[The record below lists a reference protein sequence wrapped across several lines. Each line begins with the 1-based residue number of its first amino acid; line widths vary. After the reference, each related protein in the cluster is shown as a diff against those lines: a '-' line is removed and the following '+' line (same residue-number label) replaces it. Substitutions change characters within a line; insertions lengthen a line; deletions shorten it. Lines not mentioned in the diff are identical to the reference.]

1 MGLFDR
7 IVRGA
12 VPIGSVPDTLS
23 RASAGVP
30 TTGLIPPL
38 GSVQSASG
46 LLVSQATSMTVGTV
60 YACVSILAHDFAR
73 CAPTLYEAQD
83 DGSRKKID
91 DHPIARILKRPNRI
105 QTWFEFARDLMAAYL
120 LRGNGY
126 AAILRDRR
134 GDPTELILIN
144 PDAVMVLEAS
154 DGSVFYN
161 VNRLGLFQIAVLQQ
175 FPVAIPA
182 EDIFHLRGMS
192 FNMLIGASTI
202 GLARDAI
209 GLAMGQS
216 QQQSRWVGNG
226 AKPSVI
232 LESPRTLTDDAAKR
246 LKANW
251 EQFSAGVQ
259 NVGRTAV
266 LEDGITAKQLQ
277 LTSVDLDFINQC
289 NFSVQ
294 DICRFFGV
302 PPRKVGQPDQTRGST
317 IIQEDQAY
325 VNGFVSPKLE
335 MFEQK
340 MERTFD
346 LDREGLELDLNED
359 ALLRADPL
367 TRYNLGRI
375 GKLSGLIKTNEWR
388 RSERLPPEPGG
399 DTLMQPVNMAAL
411 GSDMNGQGA
420 DGAGRP
426 PDGQGQAKTGNAQDE
441 APEG

>member
-1 MGLFDR
+1 MRGLFGR
-7 IVRGA
+7 MA
-12 VPIGSVPDTLS
+12 AAPAT

-30 TTGLIPPL
+30 SYGLIPPL

-60 YACVSILAHDFAR
+60 YACVKVISEDFAR
-73 CAPTLYEAQD
+73 CVPTLYKGQD
-83 DGSRKKID
+83 DGSRTTII

-105 QTWFEFARDLMAAYL
+105 QTWFEFGRDLMAAYE

-126 AAILRDRR
+126 AAILRDGR
-134 GDPTELILIN
+134 GDPTELLLIN
-144 PDAVMVLEAS
+144 PDAVMVLEAANG
-154 DGSVFYN
+154 DIFYN
-161 VNRLGLFQIAVLQQ
+161 VNRLGLFQIAVLQT

-182 EDIFHLRGMS
+182 EDVFHLRGLS

-232 LESPRTLTDDAAKR
+232 LQSPRTLTDDAAKR

-266 LEDGITAKQLQ
+266 LEDGIEAKALQ
-277 LTSVDLDFINQC
+277 LTSVDLDFIAQC
-289 NFSVQ
+289 NLSVQ
-294 DICRFFGV
+294 DICRFFKV

-325 VNGFVSPKLE
+325 VNGTISPLLE

-340 MERTFD
+340 IERTFD
-346 LDREGLELDLNED
+346 LDRDGLELDLDES

-375 GKLSGLIKTNEWR
+375 GILSGLITRNEWR
-388 RSERLPPEPGG
+388 RGERLEPVEGG
-399 DTLMQPVNMAAL
+399 DTIMAPVNTAAL
-411 GSDMNGQGA
+411 GSDMMGTAA

-426 PDGQGQAKTGNAQDE
+426 PAGQGQAKTSNAQDE